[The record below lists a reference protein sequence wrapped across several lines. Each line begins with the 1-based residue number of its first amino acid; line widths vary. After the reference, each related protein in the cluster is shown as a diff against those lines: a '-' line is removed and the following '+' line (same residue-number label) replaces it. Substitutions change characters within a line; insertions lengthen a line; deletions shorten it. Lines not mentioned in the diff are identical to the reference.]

1 MLFKRALLSHSMKW
15 QSAFSIEHTSIII
28 SNQGQQLIHH
38 NPDTRFETRIGDDF
52 AEGGR
57 GLAALNVRP
66 AFYMLGLPELGRR
79 DHSRCISRKTARQR
93 VTVFGAGFV
102 ASTK

>member
-57 GLAALNVRP
+57 GL
-66 AFYMLGLPELGRR
+66 
-79 DHSRCISRKTARQR
+79 
-93 VTVFGAGFV
+93 
-102 ASTK
+102 

>member
-38 NPDTRFETRIGDDF
+38 NPDARFETRIGDHF
-52 AEGGR
+52 AARDGHCQVADIDAPR
-57 GLAALNVRP
+57 HGLIRISPQNLESLARS
-66 AFYMLGLPELGRR
+66 LGR
-79 DHSRCISRKTARQR
+79 
-93 VTVFGAGFV
+93 
-102 ASTK
+102 